1 MGEMLGSFMTSILTD
16 CDRSCG
22 LSPHGRLRFTYLFSF
37 RVDAISIINFFFSS
51 FSLSLFFYVDL
62 SKDIKELLLSLE
74 ELKVVIIT
82 RESFP

>member
-1 MGEMLGSFMTSILTD
+1 MGEMLASFMTSILTD
-16 CDRSCG
+16 CNRSCG

-37 RVDAISIINFFFSS
+37 RVDAISIINFFSLL
-51 FSLSLFFYVDL
+51 FSLSLFYVDL
-62 SKDIKELLLSLE
+62 SKDIKELLSLE

>member
-1 MGEMLGSFMTSILTD
+1 MGEMLASFMTSILTD

-37 RVDAISIINFFFSS
+37 RVDAISIINFFSLL
-51 FSLSLFFYVDL
+51 FSLSLFYVDL
-62 SKDIKELLLSLE
+62 SKDIKELLSLE

-82 RESFP
+82 HESFP

>member
-1 MGEMLGSFMTSILTD
+1 MGEMLASFMTSILTD
-16 CDRSCG
+16 CKRSCG

-37 RVDAISIINFFFSS
+37 RVDAISIINFFSLL
-51 FSLSLFFYVDL
+51 FSLSLFYVDL
-62 SKDIKELLLSLE
+62 SKDIKELLSLE

>member
-37 RVDAISIINFFFSS
+37 RVDAISIINFFSLL
-51 FSLSLFFYVDL
+51 FSLSLFYVDL
-62 SKDIKELLLSLE
+62 SKDIKELLSLE

>member
-1 MGEMLGSFMTSILTD
+1 MLASFMTSILTD

-37 RVDAISIINFFFSS
+37 RVDAISIINFFSLL
-51 FSLSLFFYVDL
+51 FSLSLFYVDL
-62 SKDIKELLLSLE
+62 SKDIKELLSLE

>member
-1 MGEMLGSFMTSILTD
+1 MGEMLASFMTSILTD
-16 CDRSCG
+16 CNRSCG

-37 RVDAISIINFFFSS
+37 RVDAISIINFFSLL

-62 SKDIKELLLSLE
+62 SKDIKELLSLE